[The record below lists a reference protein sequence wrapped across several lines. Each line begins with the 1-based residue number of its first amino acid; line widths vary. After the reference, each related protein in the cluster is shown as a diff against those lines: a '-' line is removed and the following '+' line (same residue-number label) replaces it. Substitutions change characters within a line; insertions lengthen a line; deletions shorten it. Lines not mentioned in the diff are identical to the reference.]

1 MFPGFVSMRRVI
13 LVLGALLG
21 VAAALLPGSF
31 LFGTLIPPGFLRL
44 VGYENLLLLAHLGAY
59 GGLVVLGVWAGGR
72 LLPVALG
79 AFLFSVAVEG
89 AQALTPWREGALDD
103 VLLNLGAVLLGI
115 GVVVLARSAWT
126 LLRREAREGSGN

>member
-1 MFPGFVSMRRVI
+1 MRRLI

-72 LLPVALG
+72 LLPVAAG
-79 AFLFSVAVEG
+79 VFLFSVAVEG

-103 VLLNLGAVLLGI
+103 VLLNLGAVLLGV
-115 GVVVLARSAWT
+115 GVVVLARWAWT
-126 LLRREAREGSGN
+126 LLRREAREGFGS